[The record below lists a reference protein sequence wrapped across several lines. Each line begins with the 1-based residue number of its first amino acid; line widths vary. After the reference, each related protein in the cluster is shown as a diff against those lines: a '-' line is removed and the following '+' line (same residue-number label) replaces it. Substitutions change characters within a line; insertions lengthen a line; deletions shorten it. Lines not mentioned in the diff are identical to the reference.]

1 LVELDWRIL
10 EDSTYIV
17 VATTTLL
24 QRPFCTSHYL
34 LQVIVVMTIAAS
46 LPKSASSNEM
56 AHIINNNKKLNV
68 QEAVAL
74 ARQIRFDLEPKT
86 KDRKWRLKSYA
97 DCFTGK
103 HVLQWAMEHVSSDE
117 YVSVSTLNQL
127 IAYGLL
133 VHVVDPTKKIRV
145 GETRTLYFR
154 IASTEVLDRE
164 SNLSTL
170 IAASGSNNGHLIEDL
185 ATIHKQVMDI
195 DHTLQRTVKQL
206 NYTRG
211 KMDVIHQEVLGLI
224 SQQISTFVVIFIN
237 LICVLV
243 HSHNNNKSGYISAT
257 ALAITMIV
265 STHYC
270 WRCINLW
277 STLDLDDRG
286 MMPIET
292 IVVDY
297 EDGSESYDLD
307 TPLVENSNN
316 TRRRSIAAVIQ
327 NSFKFA
333 RLNSLRRGSSSMN
346 NDTTTIVRARD
357 EYSLPNVNEWVH
369 RPLLICANTVAIP
382 TMITDTPNNNGYLPL
397 GIPFNFSSD
406 LFEGLCLIRVKGA
419 NSDAIE
425 EDAKYFSG
433 RKRIFQSIV
442 QGRFKEEVNV
452 SDCMTGHE
460 FTRPLKNLPHPIILK
475 TATNLLGRFQ
485 PGATI
490 CVHTDQPYI
499 SATLLET
506 TQIFRGDQP
515 GNEPNIANH
524 NIQED
529 SSILGGIFA
538 TDTIPASR
546 RKRIFS
552 NPSTCPN
559 VTFDTETVYT
569 FEFYQNS
576 FDAQSYSLDLGF
588 TKLALS
594 KVFDHQPIQWLGKM
608 KDGRYLWS
616 FQIWNES
623 LLSKK

>member
-1 LVELDWRIL
+1 MIVAERRVQVLRETEIVEERETKNRTDKPRSQSPSFL
-10 EDSTYIV
+10 
-17 VATTTLL
+17 
-24 QRPFCTSHYL
+24 
-34 LQVIVVMTIAAS
+34 
-46 LPKSASSNEM
+46 SSSEM
-56 AHIINNNKKLNV
+56 AHINNSKNLNV
-68 QEAVAL
+68 QKAVAL
-74 ARQIRFDLEPKT
+74 ARRIRLDLGPKT
-86 KDRKWRLKSYA
+86 KDRKWRLKSYS
-97 DCFTGK
+97 DCFKGS
-103 HVLQWAMEHVSSDE
+103 HVLQWAMAHVSSDE
-117 YVSVSTLNQL
+117 CVSVNTLNQL
-127 IAYGLL
+127 IRYGLL

-145 GETRTLYFR
+145 GETQTLYFR

-164 SNLSTL
+164 YNLSTL
-170 IAASGSNNGHLIEDL
+170 IASVDNGQVTRDGISSEDFASIQ
-185 ATIHKQVMDI
+185 KQVIDI
-195 DHTLQRTVKQL
+195 DHTLQKTVKQL

-224 SQQISTFVVIFIN
+224 SQQILTFVMIFFN

-243 HSHNNNKSGYISAT
+243 HSHNKSGWISAT

-265 STHYC
+265 SAHYG
-270 WRCINLW
+270 WRSSSVNLW
-277 STLDLDDRG
+277 NTLDLDDRG

-292 IVVDY
+292 IVVDND
-297 EDGSESYDLD
+297 DGSESFDLY
-307 TPLVENSNN
+307 TPLLDDTN
-316 TRRRSIAAVIQ
+316 TRRRSIASVIQ

-333 RLNSLRRGSSSMN
+333 RLNSLRRGSSMN
-346 NDTTTIVRARD
+346 DDSTTIVKARD

-382 TMITDTPNNNGYLPL
+382 TMIIDTRSNNGYLPL

-419 NSDAIE
+419 NSDATK
-425 EDAKYFSG
+425 EDDKYFSG

-442 QGRFKEEVNV
+442 QGRFKEEVKV

-490 CVHTDQPYI
+490 SVHTDQPYI

-529 SSILGGIFA
+529 SSILGGVFA

-552 NPSTCPN
+552 NPTTCPKC
-559 VTFDTETVYT
+559 TLDTETVYT

-623 LLSKK
+623 LLTKK

>member
-1 LVELDWRIL
+1 
-10 EDSTYIV
+10 
-17 VATTTLL
+17 
-24 QRPFCTSHYL
+24 
-34 LQVIVVMTIAAS
+34 
-46 LPKSASSNEM
+46 M
-56 AHIINNNKKLNV
+56 AHINNSKNLNV

-74 ARQIRFDLEPKT
+74 ARRIRLDLGPKT
-86 KDRKWRLKSYA
+86 KDRKWRLKSYS
-97 DCFTGK
+97 DCFKGS
-103 HVLQWAMEHVSSDE
+103 HVLQWAMAHVSSDE
-117 YVSVSTLNQL
+117 CVSVNTLNQL
-127 IAYGLL
+127 IRYGLL

-164 SNLSTL
+164 YNLSTL
-170 IAASGSNNGHLIEDL
+170 IASGDNGQVTRYGISSEDFASIQ
-185 ATIHKQVMDI
+185 KQVIDI

-224 SQQISTFVVIFIN
+224 SQQISTFVMIFFN

-243 HSHNNNKSGYISAT
+243 HSHNKSGWISAT

-265 STHYC
+265 SANYG
-270 WRCINLW
+270 WRCFNLW
-277 STLDLDDRG
+277 NTLDLDDRG

-292 IVVDY
+292 IVVDND
-297 EDGSESYDLD
+297 DGSESFDLD
-307 TPLVENSNN
+307 TSLLDDTN
-316 TRRRSIAAVIQ
+316 TRRRSIASVIQ

-333 RLNSLRRGSSSMN
+333 RLNSLRRGSSMN
-346 NDTTTIVRARD
+346 DDSTTIVKARD

-382 TMITDTPNNNGYLPL
+382 TMIIDTRSNNGYLPL

-419 NSDAIE
+419 NSDATE
-425 EDAKYFSG
+425 EDDKYFSG
-433 RKRIFQSIV
+433 RTRIFQSIV
-442 QGRFKEEVNV
+442 QGRFKEEVKV

-460 FTRPLKNLPHPIILK
+460 FTRQLKNLPHPIILK

-490 CVHTDQPYI
+490 SVHTDQPYI

-529 SSILGGIFA
+529 SSILGGVFA
-538 TDTIPASR
+538 TDTVPASR

-552 NPSTCPN
+552 NPTTCPKF
-559 VTFDTETVYT
+559 TFDTETVYT

-576 FDAQSYSLDLGF
+576 FDARSYSLNLGF

-608 KDGRYLWS
+608 RDGRYLWS

-623 LLSKK
+623 LLTKK

>member
-1 LVELDWRIL
+1 
-10 EDSTYIV
+10 
-17 VATTTLL
+17 
-24 QRPFCTSHYL
+24 
-34 LQVIVVMTIAAS
+34 MTIVAAS
-46 LPKSASSNEM
+46 LPKSASSSEM
-56 AHIINNNKKLNV
+56 AHINNSNKLDV

-74 ARQIRFDLEPKT
+74 ARQIRLDLGPKT

-103 HVLQWAMEHVSSDE
+103 HVLQWAVEHVSSNE
-117 YVSVSTLNQL
+117 YVSVNTLNQL

-170 IAASGSNNGHLIEDL
+170 IAASGSNNGHLIEDI
-185 ATIHKQVMDI
+185 ATIHKQVMDM

-224 SQQISTFVVIFIN
+224 SQQISTFVMIFIN
-237 LICVLV
+237 LVCVLV
-243 HSHNNNKSGYISAT
+243 HYSHNYNNNSGYISAT

-265 STHYC
+265 STHYG

-307 TPLVENSNN
+307 TPLVENSN

-346 NDTTTIVRARD
+346 NDTTTTIVKARD
-357 EYSLPNVNEWVH
+357 EYSLPNVNEWEH

-382 TMITDTPNNNGYLPL
+382 TMITDTHSNKGYLPL

-419 NSDAIE
+419 NSDATV

-490 CVHTDQPYI
+490 CVHTDQPFI

-515 GNEPNIANH
+515 GNEPNIASH

-529 SSILGGIFA
+529 SSILGGVFA

-552 NPSTCPN
+552 NPSTCPKCL
-559 VTFDTETVYT
+559 FDTETVYT

>member
-1 LVELDWRIL
+1 
-10 EDSTYIV
+10 
-17 VATTTLL
+17 
-24 QRPFCTSHYL
+24 
-34 LQVIVVMTIAAS
+34 MTIVAAS
-46 LPKSASSNEM
+46 LPKSASSSEM
-56 AHIINNNKKLNV
+56 AHIINNSKKLNV

-74 ARQIRFDLEPKT
+74 ARQIRLDLGPKT
-86 KDRKWRLKSYA
+86 KDRKWRLKTYNS
-97 DCFTGK
+97 CFK
-103 HVLQWAMEHVSSDE
+103 ASHVLQWAMEHVSSDE
-117 YVSVSTLNQL
+117 YVSVYTLNQL

-154 IASTEVLDRE
+154 IASAEVLDRE
-164 SNLSTL
+164 YNLSTL
-170 IAASGSNNGHLIEDL
+170 IASGKDGISSEDF
-185 ATIHKQVMDI
+185 ATIQKQVIDI
-195 DHTLQRTVKQL
+195 EHTLQRTVKQL
-206 NYTRG
+206 NYTQG

-224 SQQISTFVVIFIN
+224 SQQISTFVMIFIN

-243 HSHNNNKSGYISAT
+243 HSSHNNNKSGYISAT

-265 STHYC
+265 STHYG

-292 IVVDY
+292 VVVDY
-297 EDGSESYDLD
+297 EDGSESNDLY
-307 TPLVENSNN
+307 TPLVENSN

-346 NDTTTIVRARD
+346 DNTPTTIVKARD
-357 EYSLPNVNEWVH
+357 EYSLPNVNEWEH

-382 TMITDTPNNNGYLPL
+382 TMITDTRNSNNGYLPL

-425 EDAKYFSG
+425 ENAKYFSG

-515 GNEPNIANH
+515 GNEPNIASH

-529 SSILGGIFA
+529 SSILGGVFA

-552 NPSTCPN
+552 NPSTCPKCS
-559 VTFDTETVYT
+559 FDTETVYT

>member
-1 LVELDWRIL
+1 
-10 EDSTYIV
+10 
-17 VATTTLL
+17 
-24 QRPFCTSHYL
+24 
-34 LQVIVVMTIAAS
+34 MTIAAS
-46 LPKSASSNEM
+46 LPKSASSSEM
-56 AHIINNNKKLNV
+56 AHINNSKNLNV
-68 QEAVAL
+68 QKAVAL
-74 ARQIRFDLEPKT
+74 ARRIRLDLGPKT
-86 KDRKWRLKSYA
+86 KDRKWRLKSYS
-97 DCFTGK
+97 DCFKGS
-103 HVLQWAMEHVSSDE
+103 HVLQWAMAHVSSDE
-117 YVSVSTLNQL
+117 CVSVNTLNQL
-127 IAYGLL
+127 IRYGLL

-145 GETRTLYFR
+145 GETQTLYFR

-164 SNLSTL
+164 YNLSTL
-170 IAASGSNNGHLIEDL
+170 IASVDNGQVTRDGISSEDFASIQ
-185 ATIHKQVMDI
+185 KQVIDI

-224 SQQISTFVVIFIN
+224 SQQILTFVMIFFN

-243 HSHNNNKSGYISAT
+243 HSHNKSGWSSAT

-265 STHYC
+265 SAHYG
-270 WRCINLW
+270 WRSVNLW
-277 STLDLDDRG
+277 NTLDLDDRG

-292 IVVDY
+292 IVVDND
-297 EDGSESYDLD
+297 DGSESFDLD
-307 TPLVENSNN
+307 TPLLDDTN
-316 TRRRSIAAVIQ
+316 TRRRSIASVIQ

-333 RLNSLRRGSSSMN
+333 RLNSLRRGSSMN
-346 NDTTTIVRARD
+346 DDSTTIVKARD

-382 TMITDTPNNNGYLPL
+382 TMIIDTRSNNGYLPL

-419 NSDAIE
+419 NSDATK
-425 EDAKYFSG
+425 EDDKYFSG

-442 QGRFKEEVNV
+442 QGRFKEEVKV

-490 CVHTDQPYI
+490 SVHTNQPYI

-529 SSILGGIFA
+529 SSILGGVFA

-552 NPSTCPN
+552 NPTTCPKC
-559 VTFDTETVYT
+559 TLDTETVYT

-623 LLSKK
+623 LLTKK

>member
-1 LVELDWRIL
+1 
-10 EDSTYIV
+10 
-17 VATTTLL
+17 
-24 QRPFCTSHYL
+24 
-34 LQVIVVMTIAAS
+34 MTIAAS
-46 LPKSASSNEM
+46 LPKSASSSEM
-56 AHIINNNKKLNV
+56 AHIINNSKKLNV

-74 ARQIRFDLEPKT
+74 ARQIRFDLGPKT

-117 YVSVSTLNQL
+117 YVSVNTLNQL

-164 SNLSTL
+164 SNLSKL
-170 IAASGSNNGHLIEDL
+170 IAASGSNNGHLMEDL

-224 SQQISTFVVIFIN
+224 SQQISTFVMIFIN

-243 HSHNNNKSGYISAT
+243 HYSHNNNKSGYMSAT

-292 IVVDY
+292 IVVDDY

-307 TPLVENSNN
+307 TPLVENSN

-346 NDTTTIVRARD
+346 DNTATTIVKARD
-357 EYSLPNVNEWVH
+357 EYSLPNVNEWVY

-382 TMITDTPNNNGYLPL
+382 TMITDTRSNNNGYLPL
-397 GIPFNFSSD
+397 GIPS
-406 LFEGLCLIRVKGA
+406 
-419 NSDAIE
+419 
-425 EDAKYFSG
+425 
-433 RKRIFQSIV
+433 
-442 QGRFKEEVNV
+442 
-452 SDCMTGHE
+452 
-460 FTRPLKNLPHPIILK
+460 
-475 TATNLLGRFQ
+475 
-485 PGATI
+485 
-490 CVHTDQPYI
+490 
-499 SATLLET
+499 
-506 TQIFRGDQP
+506 IFR
-515 GNEPNIANH
+515 
-524 NIQED
+524 
-529 SSILGGIFA
+529 L
-538 TDTIPASR
+538 T
-546 RKRIFS
+546 
-552 NPSTCPN
+552 
-559 VTFDTETVYT
+559 
-569 FEFYQNS
+569 
-576 FDAQSYSLDLGF
+576 YSKGC
-588 TKLALS
+588 
-594 KVFDHQPIQWLGKM
+594 V
-608 KDGRYLWS
+608 
-616 FQIWNES
+616 
-623 LLSKK
+623 

>member
-1 LVELDWRIL
+1 
-10 EDSTYIV
+10 
-17 VATTTLL
+17 
-24 QRPFCTSHYL
+24 
-34 LQVIVVMTIAAS
+34 MTIAAS
-46 LPKSASSNEM
+46 LPKSASSSEM
-56 AHIINNNKKLNV
+56 AHIINNSKKLNV

-74 ARQIRFDLEPKT
+74 ARQIRFDLGPKT

-97 DCFTGK
+97 NCFK
-103 HVLQWAMEHVSSDE
+103 ASHVLQWAMEHVSSDE
-117 YVSVSTLNQL
+117 YVSVNTLNQL

-164 SNLSTL
+164 SNLSKL

-224 SQQISTFVVIFIN
+224 SQQISTFVMIFIN

-243 HSHNNNKSGYISAT
+243 HYSHNNNKSGYMSAT

-292 IVVDY
+292 IVVDDY

-307 TPLVENSNN
+307 TPLVENSN

-346 NDTTTIVRARD
+346 DNTATTIVKARD

-382 TMITDTPNNNGYLPL
+382 TMITDTRSSNKGYLPL
-397 GIPFNFSSD
+397 GIPFSFSSD

-419 NSDAIE
+419 NSDATE

-452 SDCMTGHE
+452 LDCMTGHE

-529 SSILGGIFA
+529 SSILGGVFA

-552 NPSTCPN
+552 NPSTCPKC
-559 VTFDTETVYT
+559 TFDTETVYT

>member
-1 LVELDWRIL
+1 MTNQKIHQDI
-10 EDSTYIV
+10 
-17 VATTTLL
+17 
-24 QRPFCTSHYL
+24 
-34 LQVIVVMTIAAS
+34 VMTIAAS
-46 LPKSASSNEM
+46 LPKSASSSEM
-56 AHIINNNKKLNV
+56 AHINNSKNLNV

-74 ARQIRFDLEPKT
+74 ARRIRLDLGPKT
-86 KDRKWRLKSYA
+86 KDRKWRLKSYS
-97 DCFTGK
+97 DCFKGS
-103 HVLQWAMEHVSSDE
+103 HVLQWAMAHVSSDE
-117 YVSVSTLNQL
+117 CVSVNTLNQL
-127 IAYGLL
+127 IRYGLL

-145 GETRTLYFR
+145 GETRVLYFR

-164 SNLSTL
+164 YNLSTL
-170 IAASGSNNGHLIEDL
+170 IASGDNGQVTKDGISSEDFASIQ
-185 ATIHKQVMDI
+185 KQVIDI

-224 SQQISTFVVIFIN
+224 SQQISTFVMIFFN

-243 HSHNNNKSGYISAT
+243 HSHNKSGWISAT

-265 STHYC
+265 SAHYG

-277 STLDLDDRG
+277 NTLDLDDRG

-292 IVVDY
+292 IVVDND
-297 EDGSESYDLD
+297 DGSESFDLD
-307 TPLVENSNN
+307 TPLLDDTN
-316 TRRRSIAAVIQ
+316 TRRRSIASVIQ

-333 RLNSLRRGSSSMN
+333 RLNSLRRGSSMN
-346 NDTTTIVRARD
+346 DDSTTIVKARD

-382 TMITDTPNNNGYLPL
+382 TMIIDTRSNNGYLPL

-419 NSDAIE
+419 NSDATE
-425 EDAKYFSG
+425 EDDKYFSG

-442 QGRFKEEVNV
+442 QGRFKEEVKA

-490 CVHTDQPYI
+490 SVLTDRPYI

-529 SSILGGIFA
+529 SSILGGVFA

-552 NPSTCPN
+552 NPTTCPKC
-559 VTFDTETVYT
+559 TFDTETVYT

-576 FDAQSYSLDLGF
+576 FDAKSYSLDLGF

-623 LLSKK
+623 LLTKK